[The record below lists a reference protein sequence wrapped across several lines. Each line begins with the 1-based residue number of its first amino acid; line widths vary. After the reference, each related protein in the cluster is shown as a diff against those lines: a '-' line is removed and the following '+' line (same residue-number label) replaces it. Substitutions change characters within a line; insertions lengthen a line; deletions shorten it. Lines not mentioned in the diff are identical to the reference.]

1 VVWLGALGGDVRFAF
16 TSRTGGLSAPPF
28 DELNLSLDVGNV
40 AEVVERN
47 RASVL
52 DRIDLGAAAWLR
64 AQHGR
69 DVHVIDGA
77 VTADDAARQGDG
89 LVTTATGQGG
99 YGLAALSADCALV
112 VLADPAVGVVGCLHC
127 GRQGLVAGVVEAVVQ
142 AMRDLGARSLRAA
155 IGPTICGSCYEVPPD
170 MAAAVVAVVPA
181 AAARARSGGAGLDI
195 RAGVLDQLSRA
206 GVPRVRLVGGCTFE
220 DPETFSYRRDHVTG
234 RMGALVWRASRALS
248 TT

>member
-16 TSRTGGLSAPPF
+16 TSRAGGFSSSPF
-28 DELNLSLDVGNV
+28 DELNLSLDVGDD

-52 DRIDLGAAAWLR
+52 DRIDVAAATWLR
-64 AQHGR
+64 AEHGC
-69 DVHVIDGA
+69 DVHVVDGA
-77 VTADDAARQGDG
+77 VTAADAVRQGDG
-89 LVTTATGQGG
+89 LVTTLGTDGG

-142 AMRDLGARSLRAA
+142 TMRDLGARSLRAA

-195 RAGVLDQLSRA
+195 RAGVLDQLARA
-206 GVPRVRLVGGCTFE
+206 GVRRVRLVAGCTFE

-234 RMGALVWRASRALS
+234 RMAALVWRASSAV
-248 TT
+248 

>member
-1 VVWLGALGGDVRFAF
+1 MVWLGALGGDVRFAF
-16 TSRTGGLSAPPF
+16 TSRTGGFSAPPF
-28 DELNLSLDVGNV
+28 DELNLSFDVGDD

-52 DRIDLGAAAWLR
+52 DRVDVAAATWLR

-69 DVHVIDGA
+69 DVHVVDGDA
-77 VTADDAARQGDG
+77 TAAADAGRQGDG
-89 LVTTATGQGG
+89 LVTAVSGH
-99 YGLAALSADCALV
+99 GLAALSADCALV
-112 VLADPAVGVVGCLHC
+112 VLADPAVGVLGCLHC

-142 AMRDLGARSLRAA
+142 TMRDLGARSLRAA

-181 AAARARSGGAGLDI
+181 AAARSRSGSAALDI
-195 RAGVLDQLSRA
+195 RAGVLEQLARA
-206 GVPRVRLVGGCTFE
+206 GVRRVRLVGGCTFE

-234 RMGALVWRASRALS
+234 RMGALVWRPA
-248 TT
+248 